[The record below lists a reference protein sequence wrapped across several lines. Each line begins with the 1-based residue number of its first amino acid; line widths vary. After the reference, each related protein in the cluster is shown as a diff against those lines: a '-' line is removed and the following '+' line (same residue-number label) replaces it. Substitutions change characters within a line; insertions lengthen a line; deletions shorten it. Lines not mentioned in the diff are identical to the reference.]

1 MPLAQYVPADKLIQA
16 LAEYLKENVK
26 EVSPPPWS
34 GYVKTGPHVE
44 RVPSQPDFW
53 YVRCASLLRRI
64 YLDGPVG
71 IESLRS
77 AYGGRAKKGMRREH
91 FYKSGASSL
100 RKPLQQL
107 ENAGLVTKLGT
118 RGRVLTDKGKSIVD
132 RISYKLLKELQKDI
146 PALSKYLPAK
156 VK

>member
-1 MPLAQYVPADKLIQA
+1 MPLAQYIPPDKLIQA

-26 EVSPPPWS
+26 EVSPLPWS
-34 GYVKTGPHVE
+34 SYVKTGPHVE
-44 RVPSQPDFW
+44 RVPSQQNFW
-53 YVRCASLLRRI
+53 YIRCASLIRRI

-91 FYKSGASSL
+91 FYKAGASSI

-107 ENAGLVTKLGT
+107 ERAGLVTKAGT
-118 RGRVLTDKGKSIVD
+118 KGRILTDKGKSIVD
-132 RISYKLLKELQKDI
+132 RISYKLLKDLQKDI
-146 PALSKYLPAK
+146 PALSKYLPSRAK
-156 VK
+156 

>member
-1 MPLAQYVPADKLIQA
+1 MPLAQYVPADKLIRT

-34 GYVKTGPHVE
+34 SYVKTGSHAE
-44 RVPSQPDFW
+44 RIPTQPDFW

-71 IESLRS
+71 IESLRT

-91 FYKSGASSL
+91 HYKAGASL
-100 RKPLQQL
+100 IRKPLQQL
-107 ENAGLVTKLGT
+107 ESAGLVTKLGT

-146 PALSKYLPAK
+146 PALNKYLPAK

>member
-1 MPLAQYVPADKLIQA
+1 MPLAQYVPADKLIHA

-26 EVSPPPWS
+26 EISPPTWS
-34 GYVKTGPHVE
+34 NYVKTGPHVE

-53 YVRCASLLRRI
+53 YIRCASLLRRI

-71 IESLRS
+71 IESLRT

-91 FYKSGASSL
+91 HYKAGASTI

-107 ENAGLVTKLGT
+107 ESAGLVTKLGT

-132 RISYKLLKELQKDI
+132 RISYKLLKELQRDV

-156 VK
+156 AK